1 MTRLYDDEK
10 IMECSMCVTSEA
22 NGVFTQSEN
31 FAEEFFD
38 VGALHYNEELN
49 AYKVRDVEYCAEQ
62 MDDWRDAVGDYEI
75 TEAQREYNDENGI
88 ERHVFY
94 MFFDR
99 PDR

>member
-10 IMECSMCVTSEA
+10 IMECSMCVTSEP
-22 NGVFTQSEN
+22 NGMFTQSEN

-38 VGALHYNEELN
+38 VGALPYNEELD
-49 AYKVRDVEYCAEQ
+49 AYKVEDVEYCAQQ
-62 MDDWRDAVGDYEI
+62 MCDCRDAVGDYEI
-75 TEAQREYNDENGI
+75 TDEQREYNEEHAI
-88 ERHVFY
+88 ETHVFY